1 MNIELVKQE
10 IEKLS
15 TLISSWD
22 ESKGVSAIEQ
32 NLALDKLTSLYE
44 LIRFGNN
51 IATDTTATPIITAP
65 IANEIA
71 TDSNDESNEE
81 EQEIE
86 VEILFAED
94 EDEEETDS
102 EPLSPEPEVEPS
114 SVNEEPEVAL
124 VAATIEQPATP
135 AIEEEVKEEA
145 VENIV
150 DEVVPAVDEQ
160 TKNEIESETKIEE
173 AKVEVEVAP
182 EPKPEV
188 QPEPQQ
194 PKANR
199 QPTMESLFGAE
210 EIQRKPRS
218 KHQRMMAL
226 YGEAQPKQ
234 EKAVD
239 ISKIFDM
246 DDDDIFEIKVSA
258 NTPEEEPAFS
268 TPKAITNEEVTTL
281 ADTIAPAKTTLAD
294 TIVAPAA
301 LAEEITNSKINSLQ
315 QAIGINDKFLMIR
328 DLFNGDNEA
337 YNEAITTL
345 DKLPTLE
352 DCMVHIIEN
361 YEWNPDVEGS
371 KFIMQLLER
380 KFS

>member
-1 MNIELVKQE
+1 
-10 IEKLS
+10 
-15 TLISSWD
+15 
-22 ESKGVSAIEQ
+22 
-32 NLALDKLTSLYE
+32 
-44 LIRFGNN
+44 
-51 IATDTTATPIITAP
+51 
-65 IANEIA
+65 
-71 TDSNDESNEE
+71 
-81 EQEIE
+81 
-86 VEILFAED
+86 
-94 EDEEETDS
+94 
-102 EPLSPEPEVEPS
+102 
-114 SVNEEPEVAL
+114 
-124 VAATIEQPATP
+124 
-135 AIEEEVKEEA
+135 
-145 VENIV
+145 
-150 DEVVPAVDEQ
+150 
-160 TKNEIESETKIEE
+160 
-173 AKVEVEVAP
+173 
-182 EPKPEV
+182 
-188 QPEPQQ
+188 
-194 PKANR
+194 
-199 QPTMESLFGAE
+199 MESLFGSD

-218 KHQRMMAL
+218 KHQRMMSIYADP
-226 YGEAQPKQ
+226 QPKQ

-281 ADTIAPAKTTLAD
+281 ADAIAPAKTTLAD